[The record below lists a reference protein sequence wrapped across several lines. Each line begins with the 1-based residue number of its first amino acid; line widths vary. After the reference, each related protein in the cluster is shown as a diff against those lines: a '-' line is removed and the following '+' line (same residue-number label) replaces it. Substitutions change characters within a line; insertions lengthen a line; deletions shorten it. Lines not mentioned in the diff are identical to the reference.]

1 MLKLNKKTI
10 TQDEAFRLI
19 EQKLNDEYADLVSSN
34 PGELKFVKF
43 KLCFAIELG
52 SVMGNIY
59 FEKTGK
65 LKKGW
70 KVI

>member
-1 MLKLNKKTI
+1 MEKLNKKII

-19 EQKLNDEYADLVSSN
+19 ERKLNNEYADLVSSN

-52 SVMGNIY
+52 SVIGDIY
-59 FEKTGK
+59 FEEIGK